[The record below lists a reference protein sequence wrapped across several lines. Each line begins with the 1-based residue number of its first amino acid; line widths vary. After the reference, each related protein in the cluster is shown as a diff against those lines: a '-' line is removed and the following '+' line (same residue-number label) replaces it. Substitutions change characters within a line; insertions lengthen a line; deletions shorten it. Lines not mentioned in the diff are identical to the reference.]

1 MAAKKIRIVAVGKV
15 KERHLLEGIAEYAKR
30 LAPFCKL
37 EIVELKDEGLAKEAK
52 KLERYLG
59 AGTFIL
65 DVDGKHLSSEEFAQ
79 LVKKHDG
86 EGRLTFIIGGADG
99 IDEGLKKAAP
109 AISLS
114 KMTFTHEMCRLFL
127 MEQVYRAFMINGN
140 RKYHR

>member
-15 KERHLLEGIAEYAKR
+15 KEGYLLEGMGEYAKR

-37 EIVELKDEGLAKEAK
+37 ELIELKDEGPAKEAK
-52 KLERYLG
+52 KLEAYLG

-65 DVDGKHLSSEEFAQ
+65 DVSGKHLSSEEFAQ
-79 LVKKHDG
+79 FVKKQ
-86 EGRLTFIIGGADG
+86 EGQLTFIVGGADG
-99 IDEGLKKAAP
+99 IDEGLKRRAP

-140 RKYHR
+140 RQYHR

>member
-1 MAAKKIRIVAVGKV
+1 MATKKIRIVAVGKV

-30 LAPFCKL
+30 LAPFCTL
-37 EIVELKDEGLAKEAK
+37 ELVELKDEGMTKEAK
-52 KLERYLG
+52 RLEQYLG

-65 DVDGKHLSSEEFAQ
+65 DVDGKEMGSEEFAQ

-99 IDEGLKKAAP
+99 IDASIKKRAP
-109 AISLS
+109 ALSLS

-127 MEQVYRAFMINGN
+127 MEQLYRAQMINSN
-140 RKYHR
+140 RQYHR